1 MLSVRLTPRSSRD
14 EIEGIGV
21 LSDGSCVLS
30 ARVRA
35 APDKGAANA
44 ALLEL
49 IARVLKAP
57 RSTVVLQAG
66 ATARLK
72 SVWLNGEPDAL
83 LACLEAS
90 FGDQS

>member
-1 MLSVRLTPRSSRD
+1 MVRVRLTPRSSRD

-21 LSDGSCVLS
+21 LSDGSCVLT

-44 ALLEL
+44 ALLDL
-49 IARVLKAP
+49 VAGTLKTP
-57 RSTVVLQAG
+57 KSTVVLQAG

-72 SVWLNGEPDAL
+72 SVWLKGEPDVL
-83 LACLEAS
+83 LASLEAS
-90 FGDQS
+90 FGNQS

>member
-1 MLSVRLTPRSSRD
+1 M
-14 EIEGIGV
+14 
-21 LSDGSCVLS
+21 LSDGSSVLA

-49 IARVLKAP
+49 IARALKAP
-57 RSTVVLQAG
+57 RSTVSLQAG

-72 SVWLNGEPDAL
+72 SVWLNGEPDVL

-90 FGDQS
+90 FGDHS